1 MEKQAKIE
9 DILKLNF
16 NQITFDKFR
25 ISSGDN
31 QSIARLI
38 FIIAAHITVGN
49 R

>member
-1 MEKQAKIE
+1 MEKQVKIE

-31 QSIARLI
+31 PSIARLI
-38 FIIAAHITVGN
+38 LIIAASLK
-49 R
+49 